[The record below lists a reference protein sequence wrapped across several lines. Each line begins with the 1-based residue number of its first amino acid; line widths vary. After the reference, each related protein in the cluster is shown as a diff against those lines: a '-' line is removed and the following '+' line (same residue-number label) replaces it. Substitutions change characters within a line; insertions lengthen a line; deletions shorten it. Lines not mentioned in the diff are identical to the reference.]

1 MEKIIPTAQ
10 KSRIRMNPGGRNNPY
25 STKEQDRDEFGRLI
39 SLTIT
44 WAFAR
49 FNICADPLP
58 GIGFEVFFWYVHCRT
73 RSVLSKKTK
82 IRYNICTIFMIVV
95 SSI

>member
-1 MEKIIPTAQ
+1 
-10 KSRIRMNPGGRNNPY
+10 MNLAGKNNPY
-25 STKEQDRDEFGRLI
+25 STKEQNKDESARLI

-44 WAFAR
+44 LAFAR
-49 FNICADPLP
+49 FNICADPLL
-58 GIGFEVFFWYVHCRT
+58 GIGLEVLFWYVHCRT

>member
-1 MEKIIPTAQ
+1 
-10 KSRIRMNPGGRNNPY
+10 MNLAGRNNPY
-25 STKEQDRDEFGRLI
+25 STKEQGRDESGRLI

>member
-1 MEKIIPTAQ
+1 
-10 KSRIRMNPGGRNNPY
+10 MNPSGRNNPY
-25 STKEQDRDEFGRLI
+25 STKGQDKDESGRLI